1 MKISELVVAPVLAL
15 GIAAAAQA
23 EGRQA
28 LVGGTLIDGY
38 GGPVVHDSV
47 ILVEDD
53 RIIAVGNQDNTAIPD
68 GYEVISTEG

>member
-1 MKISELVVAPVLAL
+1 MKSATALDVGRCWQLCRHRWAP
-15 GIAAAAQA
+15 GP

-38 GGPVVHDSV
+38 GGPPVHDSV

-53 RIIAVGNQDNTAIPD
+53 QHRRHRHPGQHA
-68 GYEVISTEG
+68 